1 MLTLFVGGCA
11 TAPSDRQTPAPE
23 PQTQA
28 QTAPAVTPATAPRT
42 APARPIAASGGTTRP
57 AATAPAQA
65 LSNAAPIDA
74 FDSLTGS
81 ALDTSGAE
89 LGAEALAANDAHT
102 VAGLTPEQY
111 PDVFDR
117 MRAGFKLDD
126 IDSPRIDQQLAF
138 YANNPQYLERVFGR
152 AGLYLHHI
160 VQEIE
165 SRGMP
170 LELALLPVVES
181 AFEPYAQS
189 WVRANGLWQFMP
201 GTGERD
207 KPTMNVN

>member
-1 MLTLFVGGCA
+1 MSAHPL
-11 TAPSDRQTPAPE
+11 PMPASE
-23 PQTQA
+23 A
-28 QTAPAVTPATAPRT
+28 QTFEADVADQDEGTE
-42 APARPIAASGGTTRP
+42 SGPG
-57 AATAPAQA
+57 
-65 LSNAAPIDA
+65 I
-74 FDSLTGS
+74 
-81 ALDTSGAE
+81 
-89 LGAEALAANDAHT
+89 GAEALAGTNSHT

-138 YANNPQYLERVFGR
+138 YANNPAYLERVFGR

-201 GTGERD
+201 GTGERFGL
-207 KPTMNVN
+207 KQ